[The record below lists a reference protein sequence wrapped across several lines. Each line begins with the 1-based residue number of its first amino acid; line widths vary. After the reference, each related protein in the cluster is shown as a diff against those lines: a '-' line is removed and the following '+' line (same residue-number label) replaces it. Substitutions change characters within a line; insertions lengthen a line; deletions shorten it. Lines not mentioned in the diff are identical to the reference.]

1 MNHRT
6 MNVLIAAIVA
16 ISIMVVATSLAAL
29 SIEGSSLQRIAYLL
43 GGNLPYGLIQ
53 GLCYFLFT
61 LGLMEVLHLR
71 REIKDE
77 FQSLDQGILPER
89 EQYVITPEDVNAIKL
104 QVIEHQKDHKYILLD
119 IVNKA
124 CTKFRSNHS
133 ISESLEVV
141 KTLSSVNGKKFESKQ
156 TLVRYIAWAIPSVG
170 FIGTVLGIA
179 NALGAANEAMDPEGI
194 EHVTSL
200 LMVAFDTTLIALLLN
215 VVLTFSL
222 NALGGKM
229 EVFFAQMEDYIIENL
244 INRIYLG

>member
-1 MNHRT
+1 MNNRT
-6 MNVLIAAIVA
+6 INVLMAAIVA
-16 ISIMVVATSLAAL
+16 ICILVVATSLAAL
-29 SIEGSSLQRIAYLL
+29 ATDGSTIQRIAYLL
-43 GGNLPYGLIQ
+43 GGDLPYGLIQ

-61 LGLMEVLHLR
+61 LGMLELFQLTKEVKSEYL
-71 REIKDE
+71 
-77 FQSLDQGILPER
+77 SLDKGFLPER

-104 QVIEHQKDHKYILLD
+104 QVIEQQKEFSYILLD

-124 CTKFRSNHS
+124 CTKFRSSHN
-133 ISESLEVV
+133 ISESMEVV
-141 KTLSSVNGKKFESKQ
+141 KTLSSVNSKKFDVKQ
-156 TLVRYIAWAIPSVG
+156 TLVRYIAWAIPSIG

-215 VVLTFSL
+215 IVLMFSL
-222 NALGGKM
+222 NALGGRM
-229 EVFFAQMEDYIIENL
+229 EAFFAQVEEYIIENL

>member
-1 MNHRT
+1 MNNRT
-6 MNVLIAAIVA
+6 INVLISAI
-16 ISIMVVATSLAAL
+16 ISISILVVAYSVANM
-29 SIEGSSLQRIAYLL
+29 SNDSSSLHRIAFLF
-43 GGNLPYGLIQ
+43 GGNLPYGFIQ
-53 GLCYFLFT
+53 GLCYFLFS
-61 LGLMEVLHLR
+61 LGIFELLQLR
-71 REIKDE
+71 SEMKSE
-77 FQSLDQGILPER
+77 YTSLDQGFLPER

-104 QVIEHQKDHKYILLD
+104 QVIEHQKENPFILLD

-124 CTKFRSNHS
+124 CTKFRSSHNV
-133 ISESLEVV
+133 SESMEVV
-141 KTLSSVNGKKFESKQ
+141 KTLANVNGRKFEGKQ
-156 TLVRYIAWAIPSVG
+156 SLVRYVAWAIPSIG

-222 NALGGKM
+222 NALGGRM
-229 EVFFAQMEDYIIENL
+229 ETFFAQIEEYIIENL

>member
-1 MNHRT
+1 MDNRT
-6 MNVLIAAIVA
+6 INVLISAIIAMVLV
-16 ISIMVVATSLAAL
+16 VVAYSLANLATD
-29 SIEGSSLQRIAYLL
+29 GSSLHRIAYLL

-53 GLCYFLFT
+53 GLCYFLFS
-61 LGLMEVLHLR
+61 LGIFELVNLR
-71 REIKDE
+71 REVNDE
-77 FQSLDQGILPER
+77 FSSLDKGYLPER
-89 EQYVITPEDVNAIKL
+89 EQYVINPDDVNAIKL
-104 QVIEHQKDHKYILLD
+104 QVIEQQKENSFILLD
-119 IVNKA
+119 IINKA
-124 CTKFRSNHS
+124 CTKFRSNHN
-133 ISESLEVV
+133 IGESLEVV
-141 KTLSSVNGKKFESKQ
+141 KTLSDVNSKKFEGKQ
-156 TLVRYIAWAIPSVG
+156 TLVRYIAWAIPSIG

-229 EVFFAQMEDYIIENL
+229 ETFFAQVEDYIIENL